1 MGATVAALVAVV
13 VVAVVIAWALLRVQD
28 ARRDRDV
35 HLRTY
40 CYTEEDLAR
49 FGHEAI
55 RQSHAVVSGKVQ
67 EHMAPLFP
75 EFMTEFNPRE
85 ARFIGTPVDYV
96 VFDGIDSGECGVVF
110 IEVKTGRSQLSTRER
125 RVRRAVEAGR
135 VRWVEMR
142 LPEELSTALATGVVS
157 ALPGASC

>member
-1 MGATVAALVAVV
+1 MGTAVIALLAVVV
-13 VVAVVIAWALLRVQD
+13 VVAVIAWALFWIHD

-40 CYTEEDLAR
+40 RYTEEDLAR
-49 FGHEAI
+49 FGQEAI

-85 ARFIGTPVDYV
+85 ARFIGTPIDYV
-96 VFDGIDSGECGVVF
+96 VFDGIDRGECEVVF
-110 IEVKTGRSQLSTRER
+110 VEVKTGRSQLSMRER

-142 LPEELSTALATGVVS
+142 LPEELTVLTTDVLP
-157 ALPGASC
+157 ALPEGPF